1 MKWSY
6 NHTWSKTLLNL
17 INARCETIN
26 IKLSFKMAKRCLLLQ
41 MVSFSGSELITLSS
55 SVSNE
60 LFYLAGIYTKYN
72 GVGGCFIVTREAT
85 LLLSEVHQRMSVILA
100 DYDLDSWLAGEDVF
114 DQKLL
119 ENMECHLVSTIVN
132 SIRNNDKTCV
142 ESLPPD
148 S

>member
-1 MKWSY
+1 M
-6 NHTWSKTLLNL
+6 
-17 INARCETIN
+17 
-26 IKLSFKMAKRCLLLQ
+26 
-41 MVSFSGSELITLSS
+41 
-55 SVSNE
+55 
-60 LFYLAGIYTKYN
+60 
-72 GVGGCFIVTREAT
+72 
-85 LLLSEVHQRMSVILA
+85 SEVHQRMLVILA

>member
-55 SVSNE
+55 SVNNE

-72 GVGGCFIVTREAT
+72 GVGNCLIVTREAT

-142 ESLPPD
+142 ESLPTD